1 MGGASD
7 SSGSSDLTVAL
18 TSASGST
25 AGSTQGG
32 PAPWNQANA
41 TSYSRSMLWEQI
53 RTVLPIFAFLIGYQV
68 RRARS
73 PACALGSAQVVSAA
87 AQGLVLAKWPLMS
100 ELMGIVG
107 GVCCVVVGL
116 AIFMEVRPSGLS
128 QTRCGAPDVCP
139 LLRADRA

>member
-7 SSGSSDLTVAL
+7 SSASSDLTVAL
-18 TSASGST
+18 TSASSST
-25 AGSTQGG
+25 AGSTQAG
-32 PAPWNQANA
+32 PAPWNRANA

-53 RTVLPIFAFLIGYQV
+53 RTVLPIFAFLIFYQV

-73 PACALGSAQVVSAA
+73 PACALGSAEVVSAA
-87 AQGLVLAKWPLMS
+87 AQGLVLAKWPAVS
-100 ELMGIVG
+100 ELMGILG

-116 AIFMEVRPSGLS
+116 AIFMEVRPSDLS
-128 QTRCGAPDVCP
+128 QTRRDTPDSSP